1 MNTIDFR
8 PNWAW
13 LKFFSR
19 SAQYIHAQYIQ
30 YTYNLYYDHT
40 YLIVCSKIFQKLI
53 YGIFSKIGIGSADS
67 FHRSHIAIL
76 LFSNA
81 IFLYKNENSKFILR
95 FFFHLCSYLLL
106 KYFPCLF
113 ECSRVYYESGFF
125 CLYLLI

>member
-95 FFFHLCSYLLL
+95 FFFIYEVSFLIRILRVDTDRITLVIDLCIFIQS
-106 KYFPCLF
+106 
-113 ECSRVYYESGFF
+113 
-125 CLYLLI
+125 